1 MLRHGILGLI
11 SNGNKT
17 GYEIMTVFRD
27 SLNHFWTA
35 QTSQI
40 YRELQTMEKAGWI
53 TQTRVSQTGKP
64 DKNVFSITQE
74 GHDEL
79 LRWLRDYHLPAGI
92 RNPFLLKTFFMG
104 ELPVEENIAFFKAF
118 RDASVF
124 PDEGKKVS
132 ADADLYRQTVDNP
145 EKAIYWKLTIEFGR
159 MYEKMQREW
168 CESCIQT
175 LEEFQNM
182 KLNQA
187 RALNDPGAGAVWVK
201 TDPPSGGYHSK
212 KVKEF

>member
-1 MLRHGILGLI
+1 MLKHGILGLI
-11 SNGNKT
+11 NNGDKT

-53 TQTRVSQTGKP
+53 HQTRVEQTGKP
-64 DKNVFSITQE
+64 DKNLFSITPA
-74 GHDEL
+74 GRTEL
-79 LRWLRDYHLPAGI
+79 LRWLRDPGVPLSFK
-92 RNPFLLKTFFMG
+92 NPFLMKTFFLG

-118 RDASVF
+118 RDVSVF
-124 PDEGKKVS
+124 PDEGRQVS
-132 ADADLYRQTVDNP
+132 ASADLYRQALSHP

-168 CESCIQT
+168 CEYCIRE
-175 LEEFQNM
+175 LEELRRM
-182 KLNQA
+182 KQSHE
-187 RALNDPGAGAVWVK
+187 PEEEQK
-201 TDPPSGGYHSK
+201 
-212 KVKEF
+212 

>member
-1 MLRHGILGLI
+1 MLKHGILGLI
-11 SNGNKT
+11 SNSDKT

-53 TQTRVSQTGKP
+53 TETRVTQTGKP
-64 DKNVFSITQE
+64 DKNVFSITQA

-79 LRWLRDYHLPAGI
+79 IRWLRDHNIPTGI

-118 RDASVF
+118 HDMSVF
-124 PDEGKKVS
+124 PDDGKQVS
-132 ADADLYRQTVDNP
+132 ADADMYRQLIDHP

-168 CESCIQT
+168 CEYCIRE
-175 LEEFQNM
+175 LEGLQ
-182 KLNQA
+182 
-187 RALNDPGAGAVWVK
+187 
-201 TDPPSGGYHSK
+201 HK
-212 KVKEF
+212 KQEGKV